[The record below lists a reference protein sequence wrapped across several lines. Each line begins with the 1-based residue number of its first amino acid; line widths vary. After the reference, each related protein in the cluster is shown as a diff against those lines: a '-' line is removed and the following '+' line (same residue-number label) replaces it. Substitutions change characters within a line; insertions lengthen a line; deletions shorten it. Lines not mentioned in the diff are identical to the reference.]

1 MITLTAAWPMPAVGS
16 SASGTASAV
25 AAACSSEGP
34 SSNPTALTPR
44 WSGPLGQHPPGGP
57 APSGCPAQQHT
68 GQKRRQRQ
76 RHQHH
81 RDELAAVGPPSSARA
96 AGSGRAGVGEA
107 LAAGAGASLA
117 SPSLPGTPAGASVSV
132 HQCRSPRCRWPGG
145 GPGTPRRH
153 GLPGPARPAGRGGP
167 GGVDLGKGTSRLAPP
182 QGGAGQ
188 VVAGVGGGGS
198 SPAGW
203 ESARQRGRVGVEGEG
218 HAGGGDPIGIVQ
230 VHHGHLWC
238 CGVVGSSRHR
248 PSRPSVGLSVA
259 AAWRSGRPGED
270 RL

>member
-25 AAACSSEGP
+25 AAAAPARAP
-34 SSNPTALTPR
+34 SSNPAALTPR

-68 GQKRRQRQ
+68 GQKRHQRQ

-81 RDELAAVGPPSSARA
+81 RDELAAVGPAEQRPRSWVWPRWWLVKRWPRVLGPAWRRRRCP
-96 AGSGRAGVGEA
+96 GRRRG
-107 LAAGAGASLA
+107 
-117 SPSLPGTPAGASVSV
+117 
-132 HQCRSPRCRWPGG
+132 PRCRCTSAGPRGAGG
-145 GPGTPRRH
+145 
-153 GLPGPARPAGRGGP
+153 LVAGRGHQGDMACLGQP
-167 GGVDLGKGTSRLAPP
+167 GRLAGVALVASTWGRGPAGWHPP
-182 QGGAGQ
+182 GRCRAGRRRRR
-188 VVAGVGGGGS
+188 GGGS